1 MNLKSLKKGFEKL
14 NLNDSFQFFGYSVDL
29 QALYCSYFDEWSLIE
44 VKDTG
49 ESVNQ

>member
-1 MNLKSLKKGFEKL
+1 MIVFNFL
-14 NLNDSFQFFGYSVDL
+14 DSVDL